1 MKDKTLL
8 KLSLAIS
15 IAGMIALFV
24 LTETMEA
31 PEYSIAEAL
40 EKGGFVKISGTV
52 KSIRQSN
59 GISFLKMADD
69 SGYIDAVLFDEVTGV
84 KKGSTAEVFGKV
96 SIYNGKKQLEVDK
109 IIPT

>member
-31 PEYSIAEAL
+31 PEYSIADAL
-40 EKGGFVKISGTV
+40 KTEGYVKISGTV

-59 GISFLKMADD
+59 GISFLKMTDN
-69 SGYIDAVLFDEVTGV
+69 SGEIDVIMFEELTGV
-84 KKGSTAEVFGKV
+84 KKGSIAEVSGKV
-96 SIYNGKKQLEVDK
+96 SVYNGKKQLEADK